1 MNDCER
7 YRSNPDEHAAHVDS
21 CGECR
26 ALTVELD
33 ELEQK
38 VSQLGLEPKSDFQRQ
53 LNARLP
59 LAPWEGARHRSW
71 GLAIAV
77 LTTLLILA
85 IGAFLA
91 AGVNS
96 IGAIRTLGATMIPL
110 RSPWELA
117 TSFASLVSSAPA
129 SFHLTVGI
137 LFVVVNVVLLV
148 LLRRPPKGYD
158 A

>member
-7 YRSNPDEHAAHVDS
+7 YRSDPEEHAAHLES
-21 CGECR
+21 CEDCR

-33 ELEQK
+33 QLEQK

-53 LNARLP
+53 LSARLP

-77 LTTLLILA
+77 LTTLLVLA
-85 IGAFLA
+85 TGAFLA
-91 AGVNS
+91 AGVS
-96 IGAIRTLGATMIPL
+96 PLRALRALVSSMIPL

-117 TSFASLVSSAPA
+117 TSFATLISGAPA

-137 LFVVVNVVLLV
+137 LFVVVNVVLLI

>member
-7 YRSNPDEHAAHVDS
+7 YRANPEEHAAHPES
-21 CGECR
+21 CEDCR

-33 ELEQK
+33 QLEQT
-38 VSQLGLEPKSDFQRQ
+38 VSQLGVEPKSGFQHQ
-53 LNARLP
+53 ISARLP
-59 LAPWEGARHRSW
+59 LAPWEGANYRSW
-71 GLAIAV
+71 GLVIAA
-77 LTTLLILA
+77 LTTLLVLA
-85 IGAFLA
+85 TGAYLA
-91 AGVNS
+91 AGIS
-96 IGAIRTLGATMIPL
+96 PLRAARTLGSSMIPL
-110 RSPWELA
+110 RNPWELA
-117 TSFASLVSSAPA
+117 TSFATLISGAPA